1 MCRDR
6 QSGFGIA
13 TAIFLLLVL
22 GSLTAYLV
30 TLTGTR
36 EKASVLDLQGAQAY
50 QAARAGVEW
59 GAYQLLRDSAGAFAT
74 ACDGASYAAPI
85 RQNLSGLAGSLGS
98 FTASVEC
105 GSASFTETANTFRV
119 YQLRVTAC
127 NMPAAG
133 ACPGAVG
140 PTYVERQLQVVIS
153 R

>member
-36 EKASVLDLQGAQAY
+36 EKASVLDLQGVQAY

-59 GAYQLLRDSAGAFAT
+59 GAYQLLRDSAGAFGT
-74 ACDGASYAAPI
+74 ACDGASYAAPT
-85 RQNLSGLAGSLGS
+85 RHNLSALAGSMGS

-133 ACPGAVG
+133 VCPGTVG

>member
-1 MCRDR
+1 MCRER

-36 EKASVLDLQGAQAY
+36 EKATVLDLQGVRAY

-59 GAYQLLRDSAGAFAT
+59 GAYQLLRDSAGAYAT
-74 ACDGASYAAPI
+74 ACDGASYAAPT
-85 RQNLSGLAGSLGS
+85 RQNLSGLAGSLGG
-98 FTASVEC
+98 FTVSVEC
-105 GSASFTETANTFRV
+105 GSEEFTETANTFRV
-119 YQLRVTAC
+119 YQLRATAC
-127 NMPAAG
+127 NAPAAG
-133 ACPGAVG
+133 ACPGTVG
-140 PTYVERQLQVVIS
+140 QTYVERQLQAVIS